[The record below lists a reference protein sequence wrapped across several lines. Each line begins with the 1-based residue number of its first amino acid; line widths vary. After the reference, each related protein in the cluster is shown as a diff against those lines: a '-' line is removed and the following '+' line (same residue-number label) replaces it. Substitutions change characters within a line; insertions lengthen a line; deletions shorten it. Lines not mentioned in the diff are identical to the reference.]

1 MKVSA
6 RNVFKGQVSQV
17 QEGAVNAEVVLTL
30 PGGEQLVAVVTM
42 ESIRNLGIAVG
53 KEAVALIKAPWVMLM
68 TESSDIRLSARNC
81 LEGKVLSVNDGAV
94 NAEVVIELVGG
105 SKVYS
110 IVTRDAVAELGLV
123 PGVSATAV
131 IKLPTSFWVF
141 RPDTSQAP
149 MSVACG
155 PISHGPQGWSVLKT
169 MSRQSAFEAS
179 ESLSNTA
186 RPSAS
191 TSRHRPRLVPARMT
205 SPVVS

>member
-17 QEGAVNAEVVLTL
+17 QEGSVNAEVVLTL
-30 PGGEQLVAVVTM
+30 PGGEQLVAVVTL
-42 ESIRNLGIAVG
+42 ESVRNLGIAVG
-53 KEAVALIKAPWVMLM
+53 KQAVALIKAPWVMLM

-94 NAEVVIELVGG
+94 NAEVVIELAGG

-131 IKLPTSFWVF
+131 IK
-141 RPDTSQAP
+141 A
-149 MSVACG
+149 
-155 PISHGPQGWSVLKT
+155 SHIILG
-169 MSRQSAFEAS
+169 
-179 ESLSNTA
+179 
-186 RPSAS
+186 
-191 TSRHRPRLVPARMT
+191 VPAA
-205 SPVVS
+205 

>member
-17 QEGAVNAEVVLTL
+17 QDGAVNAEVVLTL

-42 ESIRNLGIAVG
+42 ESVRNLGIAVG
-53 KEAVALIKAPWVMLM
+53 KDAVALIKAPWVMLM

-94 NAEVVIELVGG
+94 NAEVVIELAGG

-110 IVTRDAVAELGLV
+110 IVTRDAVAELGLA

-131 IKLPTSFWVF
+131 IK
-141 RPDTSQAP
+141 A
-149 MSVACG
+149 
-155 PISHGPQGWSVLKT
+155 SHIILG
-169 MSRQSAFEAS
+169 
-179 ESLSNTA
+179 
-186 RPSAS
+186 
-191 TSRHRPRLVPARMT
+191 VPA
-205 SPVVS
+205 